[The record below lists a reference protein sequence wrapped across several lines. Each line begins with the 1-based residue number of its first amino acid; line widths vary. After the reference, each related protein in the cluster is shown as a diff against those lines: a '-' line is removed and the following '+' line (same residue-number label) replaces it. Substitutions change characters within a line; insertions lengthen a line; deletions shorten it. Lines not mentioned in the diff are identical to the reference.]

1 MTRQIESIQSDERN
15 REKNSEFRITKNGD
29 WYNFELIPQEHRY
42 IKICNLCCKTDRKAI
57 NQARKIIGN
66 SQAKVIVR
74 QYVEDEAQ

>member
-1 MTRQIESIQSDERN
+1 MTRQNKSVKLSLHTLG
-15 REKNSEFRITKNGD
+15 KTSEIIKDGD

-66 SQAKVIVR
+66 PQAKVIVR
-74 QYVEDEAQ
+74 QYVEDRTQ

>member
-1 MTRQIESIQSDERN
+1 MTEVRL
-15 REKNSEFRITKNGD
+15 KFHTLGKTSEIIKNGD

-66 SQAKVIVR
+66 PQAKVIVR
-74 QYVEDEAQ
+74 QYVEDESQ